1 MVQVYLCDI
10 IFFCHVLKHNAVL
23 FIKSTTDCIFILQ
36 AIISKVLNSKQKLY
50 CVFIDFE
57 KAFDKIDRVTLWH
70 KLLIE
75 NVSSKM
81 VNALKSMYS
90 VVKNCIRHNGR
101 LSEYIESNIGV
112 KQGDPSSPMLFM
124 MFINDINQ
132 CKNDNLNG
140 IFTVDD
146 IKLFLLLYADDQ
158 VIFAKSPETLQAML
172 SDIEQYCKTWCL
184 KINTAK
190 TKTVIFENG
199 RHTSYDFYLNNTKLE
214 VVKSFKYLGVH
225 FFKNG
230 NWHRTQK
237 YIAEHASFALHNLF
251 SLFTRVELPT
261 SQKCKLF
268 DALVGS
274 ILNYGS
280 EVWGGH
286 EANDIEIVHN
296 KFCRKILYVR
306 QSTNLSCLY
315 GEFGRVPLNVIRKI
329 NMIRYWFKIV
339 NDHENSLTNMI
350 YRMLRSDADKNVNYG
365 GTNWASQ
372 IKDILQSH
380 GFSNLWL
387 TQDVYGV
394 PFSAVKQRIIDVFQQ
409 TWYTEINNSSRLSS
423 YCRFKHAFTQEKYLD
438 CISEKK
444 YRIPLCKFRVSA
456 HNLAIEKGRHLD
468 ISRENRICQF
478 CNLNVV
484 ESEYHFLLVCPN
496 LLELRRKYLPPYY
509 CHWPNLNK
517 FDSLMS
523 SSSKKTLLNLAK
535 FVYHAEKA
543 RIRN

>member
-1 MVQVYLCDI
+1 M
-10 IFFCHVLKHNAVL
+10 
-23 FIKSTTDCIFILQ
+23 
-36 AIISKVLNSKQKLY
+36 
-50 CVFIDFE
+50 
-57 KAFDKIDRVTLWH
+57 
-70 KLLIE
+70 
-75 NVSSKM
+75 
-81 VNALKSMYS
+81 
-90 VVKNCIRHNGR
+90 
-101 LSEYIESNIGV
+101 
-112 KQGDPSSPMLFM
+112 
-124 MFINDINQ
+124 
-132 CKNDNLNG
+132 
-140 IFTVDD
+140 
-146 IKLFLLLYADDQ
+146 
-158 VIFAKSPETLQAML
+158 
-172 SDIEQYCKTWCL
+172 
-184 KINTAK
+184 
-190 TKTVIFENG
+190 
-199 RHTSYDFYLNNTKLE
+199 
-214 VVKSFKYLGVH
+214 
-225 FFKNG
+225 
-230 NWHRTQK
+230 
-237 YIAEHASFALHNLF
+237 
-251 SLFTRVELPT
+251 
-261 SQKCKLF
+261 
-268 DALVGS
+268 
-274 ILNYGS
+274 NYGS

-315 GEFGRVPLNVIRKI
+315 GELGRVPLNVIRKI

-339 NDHENSLTNMI
+339 NDHENCLTNMI

-387 TQDVYGV
+387 TQDVNGV

-409 TWYTEINNSSRLSS
+409 TWYTEINNSSRLTCSS